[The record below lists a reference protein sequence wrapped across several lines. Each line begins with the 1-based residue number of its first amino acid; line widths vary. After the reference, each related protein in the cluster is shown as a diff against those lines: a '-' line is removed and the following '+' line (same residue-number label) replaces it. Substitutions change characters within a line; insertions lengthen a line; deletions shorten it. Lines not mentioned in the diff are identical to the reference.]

1 MQIHEGAKLPPPIEK
16 RKDNTVTRPTE
27 ITGTIHNTT
36 TGIDSDAAS
45 DAVTSPP
52 ERRSAPTW
60 RLTLAASSGMQE
72 DDAEPLPDA
81 DDPLGP
87 DDPEPDDGAVPL
99 IEAAAMDAAI
109 TASGYDGAY
118 ETMSGAEEQRIR
130 LLLRHRCDRTLRKQ
144 PHVAVPDMIARL
156 DALGRAQPNFAGV
169 TTLVRHAVQLSI
181 ATGHPVRVPPLLL
194 VGRPGTG
201 KSRYAR
207 ALADALVAT
216 LEAID
221 GAAIPDMGSVVGY
234 PPVWR
239 ASGPGYVAKALV
251 RASTSMPL
259 LLVDE
264 IEKIVDADR
273 NLQPE
278 NKLLALLE
286 RNTASVWQDEFLR
299 VPMRADGILWLFTAN
314 TVAGLSEPFLD
325 RVVTLRI
332 PELSPAMRDAVLTT
346 MLSEVASASGASVG
360 FDHPDALGPV
370 RALGLRRA
378 RLAFELA
385 VAKVVAAGRQT
396 VGRADLAQAAGLLH
410 RRDASKPRP
419 EAESP
424 RLQAPLGFIHPRRSQ
439 RPPRKNGPIRAF
451 GAA

>member
-1 MQIHEGAKLPPPIEK
+1 MTRPNEIAATTDTAEATDVAPDAVIDIATPPPK
-16 RKDNTVTRPTE
+16 
-27 ITGTIHNTT
+27 
-36 TGIDSDAAS
+36 
-45 DAVTSPP
+45 
-52 ERRSAPTW
+52 RRSGPAW
-60 RLTLAASSGMQE
+60 RLTLAASPNTRV
-72 DDAEPLPDA
+72 DDAEAILGA
-81 DDPLGP
+81 DDPFGP
-87 DDPEPDDGAVPL
+87 DDPGPDEGTVPL
-99 IEAAAMDAAI
+99 IEAAAIEAAI
-109 TASGYDGAY
+109 DASGYNGSFEAL
-118 ETMSGAEEQRIR
+118 SGAEEQRVR
-130 LLLRHRCDRTLRKQ
+130 LLMRYRYDQTLWKT
-144 PHVAVPDMIARL
+144 PHCAGPDMIARL
-156 DALGRAQPNFAGV
+156 DALGRAQPNFAAV
-169 TTLVRHAVQLSI
+169 TALIRHAVQLSI

-207 ALADALVAT
+207 ALADTLATT

-259 LLVDE
+259 VLVDE

-314 TVAGLSEPFLD
+314 AVAGLSEPFLD

-332 PELSPAMRDAVLTT
+332 PDLSHARRDAVLAA
-346 MLSEVASASGASVG
+346 MLFEVASASGASVG
-360 FDHPDALGPV
+360 LDHPDALGPV

-378 RLAFELA
+378 RLSFELA

-396 VGRADLAQAAGLLH
+396 VSRADLAQAAGLLH

-424 RLQAPLGFIHPRRSQ
+424 RLKAPLGFIHPRRSP
-439 RPPRKNGPIRAF
+439 RPPRNDGSIHTFDAI
-451 GAA
+451 